1 MRVTRR
7 RGDVWVELD
16 AVERDLL
23 GTLATQ
29 LDEVLLDEDG
39 DDPVHDRLFPTAY
52 RDDAEAAA
60 EFRQYTHEGLRDRKT
75 ANAGRVAA
83 GVAAAADGRIRLD
96 ADAIGAWLPALTDL
110 RLVIAE
116 RLGVRADDDPLP
128 DTQLAAVYLWLG
140 ELQARL
146 VDAIER

>member
-1 MRVTRR
+1 MRVARR
-7 RGDVWVELD
+7 RGDVWIELD

-23 GTLATQ
+23 AALTTQ
-29 LDEVLLDEDG
+29 LDEVLHDEDG

-52 RDDAEAAA
+52 RDDVEAAA
-60 EFRQYTHEGLRDRKT
+60 EFRRYTHEGLRDRKS

-83 GVAAAADGRIRLD
+83 GVAASADGRVRLD
-96 ADAIGAWLPALTDL
+96 ADAMDAWLPALTDL

-116 RLGVRADDDPLP
+116 RLGVRADDEPLP
-128 DTQLAAVYLWLG
+128 DTRLAAVYLWLG

>member
-1 MRVTRR
+1 MRVSRR

-16 AVERDLL
+16 EVERDLL
-23 GTLATQ
+23 GALTTQ
-29 LDEVLLDEDG
+29 LDEVLHDEDG
-39 DDPVHDRLFPTAY
+39 DDSVHDRLFPVAY
-52 RDDAEAAA
+52 RDDASAAA

-83 GVAAAADGRIRLD
+83 GVAASADGRIRLD
-96 ADAIGAWLPALTDL
+96 ADAMGAWLPALTDL

-116 RLGVRADDDPLP
+116 RLGIRADDDPLP